1 MLIIIKNGAKNMDA
15 SIKPASQKIIYSI
28 YFDSGSTGVSGV
40 VGSVGGTALG

>member
-15 SIKPASQKIIYSI
+15 SIKPASQIIYSI

-40 VGSVGGTALG
+40 VGSVGVTVLG

>member
-15 SIKPASQKIIYSI
+15 SIKPASQFIYSI

-40 VGSVGGTALG
+40 VGSVGVTALG